1 MAHLRLL
8 SSAEQVAQYL
18 RGELMNRVWTGMMPG
33 SGKLAQELGVGPNT
47 VETALGLLEKEGVL
61 VNQGRRRGR
70 EITLK
75 AQASKQSKMQISI
88 LLGEPSDRH
97 QAHMLELVNAL
108 EDEGHSV
115 KLASKT
121 QEEMAN
127 NVERIAEFV
136 NVTGADAWIVLAA
149 PREVL
154 QWFEDSKVPSFA
166 FAGRANHVKLPS
178 IAPDKIT
185 PLRVAI
191 RRLVKLGHRNIV
203 NLCRPM
209 RRLPKPGLFERAFL
223 EELKTVGIQT
233 GPYHLP
239 DWDENIDDFH
249 RMLDSIF
256 NLTPPTAILIDE
268 GPFVTATL
276 QFCLKK
282 GLQVPEDVSIICT
295 DSDPSFAWCKP
306 SIAHIHWEIQPII
319 RRIVQWADDVTLGKK
334 DLKKG
339 FSKAEFVE
347 GGSIGPAPTEQ

>member
-1 MAHLRLL
+1 MAYLRLL

-18 RGELMNRVWTGMMPG
+18 RGQLMERVWTGMMPG
-33 SGKLAQELGVGPNT
+33 GNKLARELGVGANT
-47 VETALGLLEKEGVL
+47 IEAALKILENEGLL

-97 QAHMLELVNAL
+97 QAHMLELVSAL

-121 QEEMAN
+121 REEMAN

-136 NVTGADAWIVLAA
+136 NVTGADAWIVFAA
-149 PREVL
+149 TREVL

-178 IAPDKIT
+178 IGPDKIA
-185 PLRVAI
+185 PLRIAI
-191 RRLVKLGHRNIV
+191 RKLVGLGHRNIV
-203 NLCRPM
+203 NLCRPL
-209 RRLPKPGLFERAFL
+209 RRIPEPGLFERAFL
-223 EELKTVGIQT
+223 EELKTMGIQT

-239 DWDENIDDFH
+239 NWDENIDDFH

-256 NLTPPTAILIDE
+256 ALTPPTAIFIDE

-276 QFCLKK
+276 QFCIKK
-282 GLQVPEDVSIICT
+282 GLQIPEDVSIICT

-306 SIAHIHWEIQPII
+306 SIAHIHWEAQPVI
-319 RRIVQWADDVTLGKK
+319 RRMVQWADDVTLGKK